1 MGWKVRV
8 EGTELRFSAA
18 HFTTFE
24 GQCEPLH
31 GHNYVVTVEVEGELT
46 EDSWVVDFVKLR
58 KMARRICD
66 ELDHRFLLQRDSSVL
81 DIEEEVSHWGVR
93 FRPRGRAS
101 GQERGWALPKDEVV
115 ALPIDNSTAERLAE
129 WFAGRLGEELRASL
143 SGRQAAGA
151 TRVTAITVGVEEAP
165 GQAAWY
171 RREAG

>member
-1 MGWKVRV
+1 MTWKVRV
-8 EGTELRFSAA
+8 EGTDLRFSAA

-31 GHNYVVTVEVEGELT
+31 GHNYAVTVEVEGELT

-58 KMARRICD
+58 KTARRVCD
-66 ELDHRFLLQRDSSVL
+66 ELDHRFLLQRESAVL
-81 DIEEEVSHWGVR
+81 EIEEGVSHWGVR
-93 FRPRGRAS
+93 FRPGGRPS

-129 WFAGRLGEELRASL
+129 WFAGRLGEELRA
-143 SGRQAAGA
+143 AGA
-151 TRVTAITVGVEEAP
+151 TRVTAIAVGIEEAP
-165 GQAAWY
+165 GQSAWH

>member
-8 EGTELRFSAA
+8 EGTDLRFSAA

-31 GHNYVVTVEVEGELT
+31 GHNYAVTVEVEGELT
-46 EDSWVVDFVKLR
+46 DDSWVVDFVKLR

-66 ELDHRFLLQRDSSVL
+66 ELDHRFLLQRESAVL
-81 DIEEEVSHWGVR
+81 EIEEGVSHWKVR
-93 FRPRGRAS
+93 FRPGGRPS

-129 WFAGRLGEELRASL
+129 WFAGRLGEELRA
-143 SGRQAAGA
+143 AGA
-151 TRVTAITVGVEEAP
+151 TRVAAITVGVEEAP

-171 RREAG
+171 RQQAG

>member
-8 EGTELRFSAA
+8 EGSDLRFSAA

-31 GHNYVVTVEVEGELT
+31 GHNYAVTVEVEGELT
-46 EDSWVVDFVKLR
+46 GDSWVVDFARLR

-66 ELDHRFLLQRDSSVL
+66 ELDHRFLLQRDSAVL
-81 DIEEEVSHWGVR
+81 EIEEEVSHWGVR
-93 FRPRGRAS
+93 FHPSGRPSGR
-101 GQERGWALPKDEVV
+101 ERGWALPKDEVV

-129 WFAGRLGEELRASL
+129 WFAGRLGEELRA
-143 SGRQAAGA
+143 AGA
-151 TRVTAITVGVEEAP
+151 TNVTAISVGIEEAP

-171 RREAG
+171 RRAV

>member
-8 EGTELRFSAA
+8 EGTDLRFSAA

-31 GHNYVVTVEVEGELT
+31 GHNYAVTVEAEGELT
-46 EDSWVVDFVKLR
+46 EDSWVVDFAKLR

-66 ELDHRFLLQRDSSVL
+66 ELDHRFLLQRESSVL
-81 DIEEEVSHWGVR
+81 EVEEGVSHWKVR
-93 FRPRGRAS
+93 FRPGGRPS

-129 WFAGRLGEELRASL
+129 WFAGRLGEGLR
-143 SGRQAAGA
+143 AAGA
-151 TRVTAITVGVEEAP
+151 TKVAAITVGIEEAP
-165 GQAAWY
+165 GQSAWY
-171 RREAG
+171 RQQAG

>member
-1 MGWKVRV
+1 MAWKVRV
-8 EGTELRFSAA
+8 EGTDLRFSAA

-31 GHNYVVTVEVEGELT
+31 GHNYAVTVEVEGELT

-58 KMARRICD
+58 KMARRVCD
-66 ELDHRFLLQRDSSVL
+66 ELDHRFLLQRESRVL
-81 DIEEEVSHWGVR
+81 EINEGTNNWKVR
-93 FRPRGRAS
+93 FRPGGRPS
-101 GQERGWALPKDEVV
+101 DQERGWALPKDEVV

-129 WFAGRLGEELRASL
+129 WFAGRMGEELRASL

-151 TRVTAITVGVEEAP
+151 TNVTAITVGVEEAP

-171 RREAG
+171 RHPV

>member
-1 MGWKVRV
+1 MGWKIRV
-8 EGTELRFSAA
+8 EGTDLRFSAA

-31 GHNYVVTVEVEGELT
+31 GHNYAVTVEVEGELT

-58 KMARRICD
+58 KMARRVCD
-66 ELDHRFLLQRDSSVL
+66 DLDHRFLLQRESRVL
-81 DIEEEVSHWGVR
+81 EMKEGTSTWKVR
-93 FRPRGRAS
+93 FRPGGRPS

-129 WFAGRLGEELRASL
+129 WFAGRLGEELRA
-143 SGRQAAGA
+143 AGA
-151 TRVTAITVGVEEAP
+151 TLVTAITVGVEEAP

-171 RREAG
+171 RQPI

>member
-1 MGWKVRV
+1 MTWKVRV
-8 EGTELRFSAA
+8 EGTDLRFSAA

-31 GHNYVVTVEVEGELT
+31 GHNYAVTIEVEGELT

-66 ELDHRFLLQRDSSVL
+66 ELDHRFLLQRESSVL
-81 DIEEEVSHWGVR
+81 EIDEGTSNWRVR
-93 FRPRGRAS
+93 FRPGGRPS
-101 GQERGWALPKDEVV
+101 GRERGWALPKAEVV

-129 WFAGRLGEELRASL
+129 WLAGRLNEELR
-143 SGRQAAGA
+143 AAGA

-165 GQAAWY
+165 GQSAWY
-171 RREAG
+171 RQQAG

>member
-8 EGTELRFSAA
+8 EGTDLRFSAA

-31 GHNYVVTVEVEGELT
+31 GHNYAVTVEVEGELT

-58 KMARRICD
+58 GMARRICD
-66 ELDHRFLLQRDSSVL
+66 ELDHRFLLQRQSPVL
-81 DIEEEVSHWGVR
+81 EIDEGMSNWKVR
-93 FRPRGRAS
+93 FRPGGRPS
-101 GQERGWALPKDEVV
+101 GRERGWVLPKAEVV

-129 WFAGRLGEELRASL
+129 WFAGRLGEELRA
-143 SGRQAAGA
+143 GGA
-151 TRVTAITVGVEEAP
+151 TTVIAITVGVEEAP

-171 RREAG
+171 VAGP

>member
-1 MGWKVRV
+1 MAWKVRV
-8 EGTELRFSAA
+8 EGTDLRFSAA

-31 GHNYVVTVEVEGELT
+31 GHNYAVTVEVEGELT

-66 ELDHRFLLQRDSSVL
+66 ELDHRFLLQRESSVL
-81 DIEEEVSHWGVR
+81 AIDEGTTNWKVR
-93 FRPRGRAS
+93 FRPGGRPTD
-101 GQERGWALPKDEVV
+101 QERGWALPKAEVV

-129 WFAGRLGEELRASL
+129 WLAGRLNEELR
-143 SGRQAAGA
+143 AAGA

-165 GQAAWY
+165 GQSAWY
-171 RREAG
+171 RQQAG